1 MEDTI
6 LNDVLRVLI
15 GLFIE
20 RKQTLLVNRYIV
32 QTVRSKMEDERSL
45 QTNCN
50 ELFYSSSRR
59 ENKIKMSTVTWK

>member
-32 QTVRSKMEDERSL
+32 QTVRSKMEDERSI

>member
-32 QTVRSKMEDERSL
+32 QTVRSKKRMSVRYKLTVMSCFTL
-45 QTNCN
+45 
-50 ELFYSSSRR
+50 RVVV
-59 ENKIKMSTVTWK
+59 KIK

>member
-32 QTVRSKMEDERSL
+32 QTVRSKMEDERSI

-50 ELFYSSSRR
+50 ELVYSSSRR